1 MTRSLAGTNGVP
13 LPEERT
19 YLRVVSETDEEG
31 EARPLAVLWPDG
43 RRFRVASS
51 AVVRELG
58 RWELGTR
65 LVGWEVT
72 FAGRHREER
81 RLLWW
86 ERGRWFVAA
95 RRASGAP
102 LAGRTSRP

>member
-43 RRFRVASS
+43 RRFRA
-51 AVVRELG
+51 ELPVSVDAQSTVLKAEIRDLFG
-58 RWELGTR
+58 PE
-65 LVGWEVT
+65 
-72 FAGRHREER
+72 AMI
-81 RLLWW
+81 
-86 ERGRWFVAA
+86 A
-95 RRASGAP
+95 
-102 LAGRTSRP
+102 